1 MPQFLTE
8 EWALAIKDQMNG
20 IEEIVDF
27 ASWAYI
33 TLEHIATDVPGRGD
47 VHHWRRFADGTIDVE
62 LGEATAADAKLTT
75 TYADAVAINKG
86 ELDLQQALSA
96 GKLKVDGD
104 ISKLLQYQ
112 AELVAVAAAVHSVPA
127 EY

>member
-1 MPQFLTE
+1 MAQFLSE
-8 EWALAIKDQMNG
+8 EWVQEIKDQMNAT
-20 IEEIVDF
+20 EEIVEF

-33 TLEHIATDVPGRGD
+33 TLEHIATGVPGRGD
-47 VHHWRRFADGTIDVE
+47 VHHWRRFADGTVDVE
-62 LGEATAADAKLTT
+62 LGEADKANAKLTSS
-75 TYADAVAINKG
+75 YDDAIAINKG
-86 ELDLQQALSA
+86 ELDLQQAFSG

-112 AELVAVAAAVHSVPA
+112 AELAAVAAAVHSVPA